1 MIHQQHYRNQQGA
14 TLIIALVFMVMLTVI
29 SLSSMHSSS
38 FEIKVARSVKSGVDA
53 LASAEDSLQAGED
66 EVCNRQQAP
75 SSCNGGFYDSFDDDG
90 YYVGNQISLAD
101 LSTYLSLNAASS
113 TAAVSGTTTN
123 QTFAIEY
130 LGIINP
136 SGSTINVGQAGADSR
151 YLFRVTGY
159 GQSAKGG
166 AKLTQSYFT
175 TMD

>member
-1 MIHQQHYRNQQGA
+1 MINSKSLQQQQGA
-14 TLIIALVFMVMLTVI
+14 TLIIALVFLVMLTII
-29 SLSSMHSSS
+29 SMSSMHSST
-38 FEIKVARSVKSGVDA
+38 FEIKVARSVKSSVDA
-53 LASAEDSLQAGED
+53 LASAEDSLKAGET

-75 SSCNGGFYDSFDDDG
+75 GECNGGFYDSFDDEG
-90 YYVGNQISLAD
+90 YYVGNQISLSN
-101 LSTYLSLNAASS
+101 LSGYLNATS
-113 TAAVSGTTTN
+113 TASVSGTTTA
-123 QTFAIEY
+123 QSFAIEY

-136 SGSTINVGQAGADSR
+136 SGSTIKMGQTGADSR